1 MLASGP
7 AARHAR
13 IMLNILSLL
22 LGIVALISAAFAFIP
37 LLGWMNWLVIPIAIV
52 GLGLGVASKK
62 KSGTNLN
69 IAVIIICALRLMLGG
84 GIF

>member
-1 MLASGP
+1 
-7 AARHAR
+7 
-13 IMLNILSLL
+13 MLNVISLL
-22 LGIVALISAAFAFIP
+22 IGIVALIAGAFAFIP
-37 LLGWMNWLVIPIAIV
+37 LLGWMNWIVIPIAIV
-52 GLGLGVASKK
+52 GLGIGIISKR